1 MAQPCDSLLMND
13 ERHDDKRPRR
23 APYPRRPSGNARPG
37 SADHD
42 PMRRDPAPSARKPG
56 DRPKYVAPPRV
67 VYAPAKML
75 GIESHSSPSA
85 PADASR
91 LVSMLLDIVEEAS
104 PLPASRRK
112 DIRRD
117 VLELWRELTSE
128 KSTRQPDYIGEPAKL
143 AAYLRYFLPW
153 NVVRLAPIL
162 SGLALGLSAGSAV
175 LDIGSGPLTMPIAL
189 WIARPDLRTMEL
201 RIDCIDRVRRVMELG
216 ATILEGLALRAGQP
230 FLWKISIKK
239 ESFSLAD
246 AQERD
251 RYALVTAANVFNESF
266 WRIKGSLSERADM
279 LASSLGAYAAPG
291 GRVLVVEP
299 GDPRS
304 GAMLSALRES
314 VILGGGRPVAPCPHS
329 AACPMAGAFLS
340 GAFRKDDDG
349 GDADSRQPSGHASGR
364 TSGLALDKVVT
375 ARGRSKAPWCHF
387 VLDPGAAPQ
396 RLVDFSEAAGLPKD
410 RLIASWLLLQPV
422 PPAAAGT
429 SGSAALTP
437 PDRSVRVVSDAF
449 RLPDGGSGRYGCTKT
464 GYALLRDS
472 LADLPSGALAVL
484 DEPLPPSAS
493 ERDPKSNAVIIR
505 ARSESIA
512 HAPVTFQAPPA

>member
-1 MAQPCDSLLMND
+1 
-13 ERHDDKRPRR
+13 
-23 APYPRRPSGNARPG
+23 
-37 SADHD
+37 
-42 PMRRDPAPSARKPG
+42 
-56 DRPKYVAPPRV
+56 
-67 VYAPAKML
+67 
-75 GIESHSSPSA
+75 
-85 PADASR
+85 
-91 LVSMLLDIVEEAS
+91 
-104 PLPASRRK
+104 
-112 DIRRD
+112 
-117 VLELWRELTSE
+117 
-128 KSTRQPDYIGEPAKL
+128 
-143 AAYLRYFLPW
+143 
-153 NVVRLAPIL
+153 
-162 SGLALGLSAGSAV
+162 
-175 LDIGSGPLTMPIAL
+175 
-189 WIARPDLRTMEL
+189 
-201 RIDCIDRVRRVMELG
+201 MELG

-246 AQERD
+246 AAERD

-349 GDADSRQPSGHASGR
+349 RDEEPRAQDGPS
-364 TSGLALDKVVT
+364 LDKVIT

-410 RLIASWLLLQPV
+410 RLIASWLLLQPE
-422 PPAAAGT
+422 PAAGLAAA
-429 SGSAALTP
+429 SAP
-437 PDRSVRVVSDAF
+437 PDRSVRIVSDAF
-449 RLPDGGSGRYGCTKT
+449 RLPDGGSGRYACTKT
-464 GYALLRDS
+464 GYALVRDS

-484 DEPLPPSAS
+484 DAPLPPSAS
-493 ERDPKSNAVIIR
+493 ERDPKSNAVLIR
-505 ARSESIA
+505 ARSEAIA
-512 HAPVTFQAPPA
+512 SVPLPYKAPRAGSDGPEKRGEASRRTKPSDHPARSGDGERAKRPERAKKPPIPPRGARRQGDTQHDGKGLAERSPYARAKKPWSPRKPKRST